1 MLFTC
6 SLTFIILITVTFWL
20 IAFLTWHI
28 WSLGYWKRKGL
39 HGPRPTLIFGN
50 ATELLKGRKTLGQI
64 FSNFYKE
71 YKAKGHRHIGAYFF
85 GSPYYIAIDLEIAKA
100 ILQTDFQHFHSH
112 GTYLAERAD
121 PLTAN
126 IFNVHG
132 DRWRDIRGKLSPA
145 FTPGKIKTLFNLM
158 LQCAGNLREELEIFS
173 NDNRPFDI
181 RDYAGRFTID
191 IISSTAFGLET
202 SSLKNPKSKFRQYGD
217 KVFKATVSVVLRN
230 TPPMVIPHR
239 YLRAINYS
247 ILRTDVIDFFLN
259 TTLSNIKYRE
269 QNNIKRKD
277 FLNILLDLKNNES
290 DLNKKLTANG
300 IAAECFLFFMAGYET
315 SAATISF
322 ATYELAIN
330 SELQDKTREE
340 INKVLRKYNNEIT
353 YEALMEMEHL
363 ERVIYETLRKY
374 PPLPFLFRECTENY
388 KVPGEDLQIEKG
400 TFTTIP
406 ILGIHYDPEYY
417 PDPERFD
424 PERFSEE
431 NRRSIPPFAWLPFG
445 EGPRICLGMRF
456 GLIETKL
463 GLVTLIRNYK
473 FSLNKNTIYP
483 VEFDIKGLIAKS
495 KGEMWL
501 DLQK

>member
-1 MLFTC
+1 MFKHLLRHFKRLFY
-6 SLTFIILITVTFWL
+6 IL
-20 IAFLTWHI
+20 
-28 WSLGYWKRKGL
+28 G
-39 HGPRPTLIFGN
+39 
-50 ATELLKGRKTLGQI
+50 
-64 FSNFYKE
+64 
-71 YKAKGHRHIGAYFF
+71 
-85 GSPYYIAIDLEIAKA
+85 
-100 ILQTDFQHFHSH
+100 
-112 GTYLAERAD
+112 
-121 PLTAN
+121 
-126 IFNVHG
+126 
-132 DRWRDIRGKLSPA
+132 
-145 FTPGKIKTLFNLM
+145 
-158 LQCAGNLREELEIFS
+158 
-173 NDNRPFDI
+173 
-181 RDYAGRFTID
+181 
-191 IISSTAFGLET
+191 STAFGLET

-363 ERVIYETLRKY
+363 ERVIYGKSW
-374 PPLPFLFRECTENY
+374 FL
-388 KVPGEDLQIEKG
+388 I
-400 TFTTIP
+400 
-406 ILGIHYDPEYY
+406 
-417 PDPERFD
+417 
-424 PERFSEE
+424 
-431 NRRSIPPFAWLPFG
+431 
-445 EGPRICLGMRF
+445 
-456 GLIETKL
+456 
-463 GLVTLIRNYK
+463 
-473 FSLNKNTIYP
+473 
-483 VEFDIKGLIAKS
+483 
-495 KGEMWL
+495 
-501 DLQK
+501 